1 MYGNLNV
8 DVNALKELSEP
19 RADGLQ
25 LTEAEQFEAAGLIK
39 DVYLPQSLSQ
49 EGGSAV
55 FATNS
60 NDPTAQKEQQRQ
72 GDIAWKAALAQQSVA
87 VSGPRSAES
96 LRHSQLQP

>member
-55 FATNS
+55 FGGCDGSTGSTGARAS
-60 NDPTAQKEQQRQ
+60 A
-72 GDIAWKAALAQQSVA
+72 GAGGAFSALAREARLIGDRLSSDVLGQA
-87 VSGPRSAES
+87 PAI
-96 LRHSQLQP
+96 